1 MFKNYSLLYLLIIGL
16 SLINAPILSSQDSI
30 PSIQLIIPKD
40 TPVFSTKAFVP
51 IKAIIYGIDNKDD
64 LEILLN
70 DEDQSVFTFDTASHA
85 LRMQIELKEEKNF
98 LFIKAE
104 NNYGSTQFGFNIKY
118 QNPLSLLGPRI
129 EILYPGKSNFIVYRD
144 TIKIKAIIEMVYLK
158 DDIIIELNGR
168 VIESFEHNSDNETV
182 SVLLNLD
189 AGENFIKI
197 SASNAG
203 GEDQKTIKVIYRI

>member
-16 SLINAPILSSQDSI
+16 SLINPTMLFTQDSL
-30 PSIQLIIPKD
+30 PSIKLIIPKD
-40 TPVFSTKAFVP
+40 TPVQCTKAFIP
-51 IKAIIYGIDNKDD
+51 IKAIIFGIENKDD

-70 DEDQSVFTFDTASHA
+70 DEDQRRFTFDTATHA
-85 LRMQIELKEEKNF
+85 LRMQVGLKEEKNF

-104 NNYGSTQFGFNIKY
+104 NNYGSAQYGLNINY
-118 QNPLSLLGPRI
+118 QNPLSLLGPNI
-129 EILYPGKSNFIVYRD
+129 EIIYPEKSNFIVYRD
-144 TIKIKAIIEMVYLK
+144 TIRIKAIVEMVYLK

-189 AGENFIKI
+189 AGENYIKI
-197 SASNAG
+197 SASNTG
-203 GEDQKTIKVIYRI
+203 GGDHKTIKVIYRI